1 MMTPIAQGQVNNVT
15 EKEYYCSMTS
25 EMGSATALKAARP
38 LDNSSFKRF
47 GVSLNHDHFPA

>member
-1 MMTPIAQGQVNNVT
+1 MTPIAQGQVNNVT